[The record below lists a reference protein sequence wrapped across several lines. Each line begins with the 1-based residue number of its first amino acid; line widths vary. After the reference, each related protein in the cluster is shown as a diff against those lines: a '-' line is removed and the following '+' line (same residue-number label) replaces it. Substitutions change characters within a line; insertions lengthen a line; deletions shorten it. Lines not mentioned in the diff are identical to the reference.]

1 MAKLFDIFSKLSGKS
16 TQQIKGNAKELQLDI
31 LARLISTLTFT
42 NAKVLRNVY
51 IPYGK
56 DKTTEI
62 DMLLLANGNIYV
74 FEVKNYTCTIVGN
87 QSDKQ
92 WKAIYTPQKTYDLY
106 NPIMQNE
113 GHIST
118 LASYLGLPKSN
129 FKSIVVFSED
139 ANTKQVKYTRTSN
152 LCVLNM
158 NTVVAYLLKQK
169 TAKRHFTDD
178 QLRDIYTKLKPLT
191 KVSKDVKQQHIKDVQ
206 SKK

>member
-1 MAKLFDIFSKLSGKS
+1 MAKLFDILSNLTGKS
-16 TQQIKGNAKELQLDI
+16 KQQIKGNAKELQLDI
-31 LARLISTLTFT
+31 LARLVSTLTLT
-42 NAKVLRNVY
+42 NAKVLRNIY

-56 DKTTEI
+56 GKTTEI

-87 QSDKQ
+87 QSDKY
-92 WKAIYTPQKTYDLY
+92 WKAIYTPQKTYELY

-118 LASYLGLPKSN
+118 LNSYLKLPKNSL
-129 FKSIVVFSED
+129 KSVVVFSED

-158 NTVVAYLLKQK
+158 NTVVAYLIKQK
-169 TAKRHFTDD
+169 TSKKHFTDN
-178 QLRDIYTKLKPLT
+178 QLKDIYSKLKPLT